1 VLNEGLTAAGNRST
15 HLNHLPRKL
24 NETAF
29 FVKHDLIVRARGNI
43 IFIFCAQD

>member
-1 VLNEGLTAAGNRST
+1 MGGTNRSAY
-15 HLNHLPRKL
+15 LNHLPGKL

-29 FVKHDLIVRARGNI
+29 FVKRDLIVRARGNI